1 MDPTNQLVTLYR
13 CDVCQVASFATMEE
27 AVEHEKKCAIAAA
40 ESARPQQQQMTQGTT
55 APPPSQPEPLPSQ
68 LEVKPQAPSSPAKP
82 KMEMHRV
89 KYFKCSNCKILFTD
103 RVKARTHEATC
114 SEPEWFSCRVCKIMR
129 FATTGTLIEHEG
141 VCKGPAPI
149 SRKDLPLAEEILKD
163 TTGSQSDDSSVQIIE
178 PPISS
183 NKTSITTTP
192 AQVQPVSTS
201 LNQQFKEESE
211 PLPSDSSALANN
223 GDNAVQNTS
232 TIDLLTPPKEEVK
245 VSSSSYNSPSPPKS
259 NFITCWTCDVCK
271 VAHFDT
277 FEKAVEHENQCMIDM
292 KKKET
297 MPPKKSNQGSNDV
310 ENLSKSRQQTSSAN
324 VVLFSPLINGNS
336 DSPDFDQ
343 LSDCHASILQSVK
356 LLHHPFNGSVAL
368 QCQFCCE
375 PMSTT
380 WTLKKM
386 TEMLPVAM
394 CNHLFTCENAPSEV
408 VEYMKE
414 QVVLILQ
421 KSPSIVGDL
430 PLANF
435 LKSYLESN
443 GIVEGVINNRGANRD
458 TRLVVLSDGK
468 FAQIDGYERSKRGR
482 LAASNLLNTRLI
494 GTKKQ
499 RERGTDEVEKL
510 PSPKRSK
517 AVQSQHPEIK
527 VGDMDCQM
535 HYDDDGNSMYVG
547 PLDGL
552 PLLTSLLQKESRY
565 LHPSQKLLLAQLEL
579 FKISPKLMK
588 EANSKS
594 LGLRCQNCITEK
606 NGCCFMKLSSSN
618 NLVRDLLLFGKEHV
632 VRCVTKTKVTKQIHD
647 AVVGGSVD
655 ELSNYCTL
663 IANLYGL
670 EDKKSADGR
679 INVVLGESPTIPSG
693 YSCPTDIDV
702 RGILRASAEA
712 NQMKQKVDDLD
723 EKAPAQDV
731 LSTVPPA
738 VAPSQME
745 ENLLSVL

>member
-1 MDPTNQLVTLYR
+1 
-13 CDVCQVASFATMEE
+13 MEE
-27 AVEHEKKCAIAAA
+27 AIEHETKCAQVTA
-40 ESARPQQQQMTQGTT
+40 ETAKHAQTQDTT
-55 APPPSQPEPLPSQ
+55 APPPSQPEPLPPQ
-68 LEVKPQAPSSPAKP
+68 PLVEVKAQAAASPSPKT

-114 SEPEWFSCRVCKIMR
+114 TEPEWFSCRVCKIMR
-129 FATTGTLIEHEG
+129 FANTGTLKEHEG

-163 TTGSQSDDSSVQIIE
+163 TTGIQSDDSSVQIIE

-183 NKTSITTTP
+183 NKSSTTTAP
-192 AQVQPVSTS
+192 AQIQPVSTS
-201 LNQQFKEESE
+201 LNQQFKEENDE

-245 VSSSSYNSPSPPKS
+245 VSSPSYNSPSPPKS

-297 MPPKKSNQGSNDV
+297 MPPKKNNQSSNNV

-324 VVLFSPLINGNS
+324 VVLFSPLINGNA
-336 DSPDFDQ
+336 DSLDFDQ

-421 KSPSIVGDL
+421 KSSSIVGGIS
-430 PLANF
+430 LADF

-443 GIVEGVINNRGANRD
+443 GIVEGVINNRGTNRD

-527 VGDMDCQM
+527 VGDMDCQNY
-535 HYDDDGNSMYVG
+535 YDEDDRNSMYVG

-565 LHPSQKLLLAQLEL
+565 LHPSQKLLLAQLEI
-579 FKISPKLMK
+579 FKISRKLMK
-588 EANSKS
+588 ETNSES
-594 LGLRCQNCITEK
+594 LGLRCQNCITDK

-670 EDKKSADGR
+670 EDKKSTDGR
-679 INVVLGESPTIPSG
+679 IHVVLGQSPTIPAG
-693 YSCPTDIDV
+693 YSVPSDIDV

-712 NQMKQKVDDLD
+712 NQMKNKVQDLG

-731 LSTVPPA
+731 LPTVPSA
-738 VAPSQME
+738 VAPAHIE
-745 ENLLSVL
+745 EKLLSVL